1 MGPDVEGGAG
11 GGVVRVWLVTAAEP
25 IPSDGVRPMRWSYRD
40 EARRGDHICYIS
52 DLRKLRSHFPGWD
65 VSRPLEATL
74 EEMVRAEW
82 DRTSKAERAAG

>member
-1 MGPDVEGGAG
+1 MLEAIQKVGA
-11 GGVVRVWLVTAAEP
+11 LVGE
-25 IPSDGVRPMRWSYRD
+25 PMRWSYRD